1 MVGIMVVVADIIG
14 SGAAAAA
21 APAAALTL
29 TLTLTLTHSLRG
41 RGERGSNYEFIN
53 RLVSDRVIHYYI
65 GKDTVHE
72 TVTEH
77 PLSG

>member
-1 MVGIMVVVADIIG
+1 MVVGIMVVVADIIG

-21 APAAALTL
+21 APAAA
-29 TLTLTLTHSLRG
+29 LTLTLTHSLRG

>member
-21 APAAALTL
+21 APAA

-65 GKDTVHE
+65 GKGTVHE